1 MKYTTIVY
9 DREGGVQLEAAT
21 LKALGD
27 GRNVIV
33 NLDQLPALEIE
44 DMRRLIKLLRQS
56 RDIGSE
62 FALRATR
69 PDVRKALA
77 VTALDRVFTVL
88 DAA

>member
-9 DREGGVQLEAAT
+9 EAGEQLETAT
-21 LKALGD
+21 LEALND

-33 NLDQLPALEIE
+33 NLDYVPALGID
-44 DMRRLIKLLRQS
+44 DMRRLIKLLRAT
-56 RDIGSE
+56 RDRGNA

-69 PDVRKALA
+69 PDVRKVLA

>member
-9 DREGGVQLEAAT
+9 ELATCDQLEAAT
-21 LKALGD
+21 LDALND
-27 GRNVIV
+27 GRHVIV
-33 NLDQLPALEIE
+33 NLDYVPALEIE
-44 DMRRLIKLLRQS
+44 DIRRLIKLLRQS
-56 RDIGSE
+56 REIGSE

-69 PDVRKALA
+69 PDVRRALA

>member
-9 DREGGVQLEAAT
+9 EPGACEQLESAT
-21 LKALGD
+21 LEALGE

-33 NLDQLPALEIE
+33 NLDYVPALGFE

-69 PDVRKALA
+69 PDVRKVLA
-77 VTALDRVFTVL
+77 ITALDRVFTVL

>member
-9 DREGGVQLEAAT
+9 ERACEQLEAAT
-21 LKALGD
+21 LEALNE

-33 NLDQLPALEIE
+33 NLDYVPVLGIE

-56 RDIGSE
+56 RDIGGE

-69 PDVRKALA
+69 PDVRKTLA

>member
-9 DREGGVQLEAAT
+9 EPGARDQLEAAT
-21 LKALGD
+21 LEALGD

-33 NLDQLPALEIE
+33 NLDSLPALEIE
-44 DMRRLIKLLRQS
+44 DMRRLIKLLRHS

-69 PDVRKALA
+69 PDVRKTLA
-77 VTALDRVFTVL
+77 ATALDRVFTVL

>member
-9 DREGGVQLEAAT
+9 ESGACEHLESAT
-21 LKALGD
+21 LEALGD

-33 NLDQLPALEIE
+33 NLDHVPALGNE
-44 DMRRLIKLLRQS
+44 DMRRLIKLLRQT
-56 RDIGSE
+56 RDFGSE

-69 PDVRKALA
+69 PDVRKTLA

>member
-9 DREGGVQLEAAT
+9 EPGAGDQLETAT
-21 LKALGD
+21 LEALND
-27 GRNVIV
+27 GRNVIL
-33 NLDQLPALEIE
+33 NLDFVPALQME
-44 DMRRLIKLLRQS
+44 DMRRLIKLLRQT
-56 RDIGSE
+56 RDLGSE

>member
-9 DREGGVQLEAAT
+9 EPTCERLEAAT
-21 LKALGD
+21 LEALND
-27 GRNVIV
+27 GRRVIV
-33 NLDQLPALEIE
+33 NLDYIPALSIE
-44 DMRRLIKLLRQS
+44 DVRRLIKLLRQS
-56 RDIGSE
+56 RDIGGD

-69 PDVRKALA
+69 PDVRKTLA

>member
-9 DREGGVQLEAAT
+9 EPGACELESATLEA
-21 LKALGD
+21 LGE

-33 NLDQLPALEIE
+33 NLDYVPALGFE

-69 PDVRKALA
+69 PDVRKVLA
-77 VTALDRVFTVL
+77 ITALDRVFTVL